1 DNLEMRNDIYDFY
14 SLGFGDPYPISGSH
28 GLGLGDLLDA
38 VVENF
43 NKESEDP
50 YDEDTI
56 RLSIIGRPNVGKSS
70 LVNAILGEERVI
82 VSNVAGTTRDAID
95 TEYSYDGQDYVLID
109 TAGMR
114 KKGKVYE
121 STEKY
126 SVLRA
131 LKAIE
136 RSEVVLVVI
145 DAEQGI
151 IEQDKRVAGYAHEEG
166 KAIVIV
172 VNKWDTVEKDSKTM
186 KKFTDD
192 VRNEFQ
198 FLDYAQIAFV
208 SAK

>member
-1 DNLEMRNDIYDFY
+1 M
-14 SLGFGDPYPISGSH
+14 
-28 GLGLGDLLDA
+28 
-38 VVENF
+38 
-43 NKESEDP
+43 
-50 YDEDTI
+50 
-56 RLSIIGRPNVGKSS
+56 GKSS

-82 VSNVAGTTRDAID
+82 VSNVAGTTRDAVD

-136 RSEVVLVVI
+136 RSNVVLLVI
-145 DAEQGI
+145 DAEEGI

-166 KAIVIV
+166 KAMVIV
-172 VNKWDTVEKDSKTM
+172 VNKWDAVEKI
-186 KKFTDD
+186 
-192 VRNEFQ
+192 
-198 FLDYAQIAFV
+198 LIP
-208 SAK
+208 